1 MALQSSGSISLNQI
15 HVEAGG
21 SSGTSA
27 SLNDADIRGLIGLS
41 SGASNA
47 FSAYYG
53 AASSAPTASLIQDD
67 FYESGDGFPSTDNTN
82 KWLDLGSYSGTK
94 LVVGCVLL
102 AGGSSTTANSF
113 MSIGNPNTTG
123 EQFTLAARR
132 REQHPNSA
140 DNGGSLSNL
149 MWDVAIYYVVTSRQ
163 GQNKIFGDGGS
174 GRSMLHFYEVSG
186 YNSSTPYTT
195 DTAINTNNDAT
206 LGITVDSQYNGVTIG
221 AAMSFDSPSPYTHTV
236 TNDDAISTFSKQD
249 ASEHTSFYDNGT
261 SSGNIT
267 YTYTNTGDTQAQ
279 PMTMVTASW
288 K

>member
-1 MALQSSGSISLNQI
+1 MALQSSGAISLNQI
-15 HVEAGG
+15 HIEAGG
-21 SSGTSA
+21 STGTQA

-41 SGASNA
+41 SAASNS
-47 FSAYYG
+47 FNAYYG

-67 FYESGDGFPSTDNTN
+67 FYEDDDGFPSTDNTN
-82 KWLDLGSYSGTK
+82 RWLDLGSYSGSK
-94 LVVGCVLL
+94 LVVCCVLL
-102 AGGSSTTANSF
+102 AGIQSTTANSF
-113 MSIGNPNTTG
+113 VSIGNPNTTG
-123 EQFTLAARR
+123 VQMTLAARKR
-132 REQHPNSA
+132 QPHPTSTINQA
-140 DNGGSLSNL
+140 HF
-149 MWDVAIYYVVTSRQ
+149 DVAIYYLVTTLQ

-195 DTAINTNNDAT
+195 DTAINTNSDNT
-206 LGITVDSQYNGVTIG
+206 MGITVDSQYNGVTIG
-221 AAMSFDSPSPYTHTV
+221 AAMSFDSPSPYEHTV
-236 TNDDAISTFSKQD
+236 TNDDGISTFSKQS
-249 ASEHTSFYDNGT
+249 ATEHTSFYDNGT